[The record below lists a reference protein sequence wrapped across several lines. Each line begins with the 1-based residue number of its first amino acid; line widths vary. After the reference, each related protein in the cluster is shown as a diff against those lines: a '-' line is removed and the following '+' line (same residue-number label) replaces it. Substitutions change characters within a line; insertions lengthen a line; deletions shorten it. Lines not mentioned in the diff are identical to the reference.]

1 MRLIIVR
8 HGQANWPSWGGTD
21 AERPLNAEGIRLL
34 QSQGARLAGLGLKP
48 DLILHSPLRR
58 AQQTAEILAEALAV
72 ADRVQAWEGLRPGF
86 RFKDLKKLLREVA
99 DREEVMVVGHAPD
112 VAAVVKELTG
122 GTVKFKEGTLALV
135 QIDEADKAPEG
146 TLLWFVPAEVLGSA

>member
-1 MRLIIVR
+1 
-8 HGQANWPSWGGTD
+8 
-21 AERPLNAEGIRLL
+21 
-34 QSQGARLAGLGLKP
+34 
-48 DLILHSPLRR
+48 LRR

-135 QIDEADKAPEG
+135 QVDEVDKTPEG
-146 TLLWFVPAEVLGSA
+146 TLLWFVPAEVLSSA